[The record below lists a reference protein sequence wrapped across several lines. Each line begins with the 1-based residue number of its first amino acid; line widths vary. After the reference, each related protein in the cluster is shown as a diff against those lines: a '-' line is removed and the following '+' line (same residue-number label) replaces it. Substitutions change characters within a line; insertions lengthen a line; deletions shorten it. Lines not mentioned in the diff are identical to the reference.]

1 MRPNLDLL
9 TPWSLSSPRS
19 ALSPSTQSS
28 LLSGRG
34 TLSLN
39 PKSQSSALASPFSS
53 LNYPLL
59 LLLLHHHHLLLLMR
73 LPPLPLFLTPLLLLI
88 PLLNLHNQKAN
99 NILIFNSF
107 LSFSLFVI

>member
-1 MRPNLDLL
+1 
-9 TPWSLSSPRS
+9 
-19 ALSPSTQSS
+19 
-28 LLSGRG
+28 
-34 TLSLN
+34 
-39 PKSQSSALASPFSS
+39 
-53 LNYPLL
+53 
-59 LLLLHHHHLLLLMR
+59 MR